1 MSKIGK
7 TRKTPKTRERTSTTL
22 LEERLQGVL
31 SEQPITPLRLL
42 LVTTALIFIADVFV
56 MFVVLV
62 LPPLIG
68 AAEALVDGFLLAILV
83 FPTLY
88 FLLFRPLLTTTRVRK
103 QAETALIESEER
115 FRSLAESA
123 TDQFFCST

>member
-115 FRSLAESA
+115 FRSLAELA

>member
-1 MSKIGK
+1 M
-7 TRKTPKTRERTSTTL
+7 

-68 AAEALVDGFLLAILV
+68 AAEALVDGFLLAVLV

-88 FLLFRPLLTTTRVRK
+88 FLLFRPLLATTRG
-103 QAETALIESEER
+103 
-115 FRSLAESA
+115 
-123 TDQFFCST
+123 

>member
-68 AAEALVDGFLLAILV
+68 AAEVLVDGFLLAILV